1 MARVEAMSFSAASIQ
16 NLALSKGK
24 APAAAGGADAK
35 QFEQFLKNDDSQNKV
50 EFSKDTAEN
59 GNAKENLYEVKSD
72 SPRQEK
78 LQTAQSTGPES
89 TQDAKELTAED
100 LQAACAAQKE
110 FRDIVK
116 STLDIDDKALDA
128 AMQNMGI
135 VLTDLLNPEVL
146 QQFVLLVNGAEGNV
160 NFLTDE
166 GLLQDFTNLLQA
178 LEDFGEE
185 NQNILSFMEKLDN
198 PVSLDEFL
206 EQEGLTLTDEGSE
219 VMEDVKETMQKGV
232 QVTTGQVTAQVQSAQ
247 DTAADSQSLHT
258 GDADKATAGNTAI
271 QGIVKGDGE
280 EAQDS
285 MSEGQSGQN
294 ENDVLFA
301 QRDEIS
307 GDVNRNTAAPLF
319 ADNFNNFLED
329 GVRFLKPDFTIAPR
343 MQQMIDIVNQVSETI
358 RSSVNAD
365 TTSVEMQLNPESLGK
380 VFLSVVSKGGTMTA
394 TFHVQTDEA
403 KNALESQILILREN
417 LEAKNLKVESVE
429 VHVSDFSFTQS
440 NQAEGQNPN
449 EFEKQGKKKFRYD
462 TEEAEGVEVS
472 EAESAEEV
480 RRQVMRDAGGSIDF
494 TA

>member
-16 NLALSKGK
+16 NLALSKKGK
-24 APAAAGGADAK
+24 VPMAAGGADAK
-35 QFEQFLKNDDSQNKV
+35 QFEQFLKNDNPQNKV
-50 EFSKDTAEN
+50 GFSKDTAGSGTAQE
-59 GNAKENLYEVKSD
+59 KLYEVNNGAV
-72 SPRQEK
+72 RQEN
-78 LQTAQSTGPES
+78 LQTAQSTGVES
-89 TQDAKELTAED
+89 TPDAKELTTED
-100 LQAACAAQKE
+100 LQAVEAAGKE
-110 FRDIVK
+110 LRDIVK
-116 STLDIDDKALDA
+116 SILDIDDKTLDA

-146 QQFVLLVNGAEGNV
+146 QQFVLLANGAEGNV
-160 NFLTDE
+160 DFLTDE
-166 GLLQDFTNLLQA
+166 GLLQDFTNLMQA

-185 NQNILSFMEKLDN
+185 NQNILSLMEKLDN

-206 EQEGLTLTDEGSE
+206 MQEGVTLTDKVPEGTEE
-219 VMEDVKETMQKGV
+219 VTV
-232 QVTTGQVTAQVQSAQ
+232 QTSAGQVAELAQPVQETAVTDSRALHTADTVSDKPVVENTVVQS
-247 DTAADSQSLHT
+247 TA
-258 GDADKATAGNTAI
+258 
-271 QGIVKGDGE
+271 KGAGE

-285 MSEGQSGQN
+285 LSEEASGQN
-294 ENDVLFA
+294 ENDLLFA
-301 QRDEIS
+301 QSEEVS
-307 GDVNRNTAAPLF
+307 GDVTRNTVATPLF
-319 ADNFNNFLED
+319 ADSFNNFLED
-329 GVRFLKPDFTIAPR
+329 GVRFLKPDFTVAPR

-449 EFEKQGKKKFRYD
+449 AFEKQGKKKFRYD
-462 TEEAEGVEVS
+462 AEEAEGVEVS
-472 EAESAEEV
+472 EAESAEAV

>member
-24 APAAAGGADAK
+24 VSMAAGGADAK
-35 QFEQFLKNDDSQNKV
+35 QFEQFLKNDNSQNKV
-50 EFSKDTAEN
+50 EFSKETAKN
-59 GNAKENLYEVKSD
+59 GTAQEKLYEVKSD
-72 SPRQEK
+72 SAKQEN
-78 LQTAQSTGPES
+78 LQATQTTRGES
-89 TQDAKELTAED
+89 TPDTKELTAED
-100 LQAACAAQKE
+100 LQAIEAAGKE
-110 FRDIVK
+110 LRDIVK
-116 STLDIDDKALDA
+116 STLDIDDKTLDA

-146 QQFVLLVNGAEGNV
+146 QQFVLLLNGAEGKV
-160 NFLTDE
+160 DFLTDE
-166 GLLQDFTNLLQA
+166 GLLQDFTTLMQA

-185 NQNILSFMEKLDN
+185 NQNILSLMEKLDN

-206 EQEGLTLTDEGSE
+206 MQEGVTLTDEASE
-219 VMEDVKETMQKGV
+219 GMEEVKVTV
-232 QVTTGQVTAQVQSAQ
+232 QVTNQAQSAPENVAK
-247 DTAADSQSLHT
+247 DALHT
-258 GDADKATAGNTAI
+258 SDADKPAVENMVVQNTA
-271 QGIVKGDGE
+271 KGVGE

-285 MSEGQSGQN
+285 LSEEKSGQN
-294 ENDVLFA
+294 ENELLFA
-301 QRDEIS
+301 QREEVS
-307 GDVNRNTAAPLF
+307 GDAARNTATPLF
-319 ADNFNNFLED
+319 AENFNNFLED
-329 GVRFLKPDFTIAPR
+329 GVRFLKPDFTVAPR

-462 TEEAEGVEVS
+462 TEEADGMEVS
-472 EAESAEEV
+472 ETESAEEV
-480 RRQVMRDAGGSIDF
+480 RRQVMRDTGGSIDF

>member
-24 APAAAGGADAK
+24 VSMAAGGADAK
-35 QFEQFLKNDDSQNKV
+35 QFEQFLKNDNSQNKV
-50 EFSKDTAEN
+50 EFSKETAKN
-59 GNAKENLYEVKSD
+59 GTAQEKLYEVKSD
-72 SPRQEK
+72 SAKQEN
-78 LQTAQSTGPES
+78 LQATQTTRGES
-89 TQDAKELTAED
+89 TPDTKELTAED
-100 LQAACAAQKE
+100 LQAIEAAGKE
-110 FRDIVK
+110 LRDIVK
-116 STLDIDDKALDA
+116 STLDIDDKTLDA

-146 QQFVLLVNGAEGNV
+146 QQFVLLLNGAEGKV
-160 NFLTDE
+160 DFLTDE
-166 GLLQDFTNLLQA
+166 GLLQDFTTLMQA

-185 NQNILSFMEKLDN
+185 NQNILSLMEKLDN

-206 EQEGLTLTDEGSE
+206 MQEGVTLTDEASE
-219 VMEDVKETMQKGV
+219 GMEEVKVTV
-232 QVTTGQVTAQVQSAQ
+232 QVANQAQSAPENVAK
-247 DTAADSQSLHT
+247 DALHT
-258 GDADKATAGNTAI
+258 SDADKPAVENMVVQNTA
-271 QGIVKGDGE
+271 KGVGE

-285 MSEGQSGQN
+285 LSEEKSGQN
-294 ENDVLFA
+294 ENELLFA
-301 QRDEIS
+301 QREEVS
-307 GDVNRNTAAPLF
+307 GDAARNTATPLF
-319 ADNFNNFLED
+319 AENFNNFLED
-329 GVRFLKPDFTIAPR
+329 GVRFLKPDFTVAPR

-462 TEEAEGVEVS
+462 TEEADGMEVS
-472 EAESAEEV
+472 ETESAEEV
-480 RRQVMRDAGGSIDF
+480 RRQVMRDTGGSIDF